1 MHALNVFIKIELGGE
16 KLVGL
21 AELALERPQR
31 LPSLGKID
39 GRVDI
44 FAHSIV
50 VPHMS
55 FGLGEM
61 NKEASRPF
69 SMPASSTREA
79 GTPGITKFNMKFPS
93 ELDC

>member
-1 MHALNVFIKIELGGE
+1 MNALNVFIKIELGGE

-50 VPHMS
+50 VPHVS

-61 NKEASRPF
+61 NKEASRSF

-79 GTPGITKFNMKFPS
+79 GTPGFTKFK
-93 ELDC
+93 